1 MRTKPAPVRPCPA
14 RLVGN
19 QRGVILPL
27 IGVSMAAILASTA
40 IGVGIG
46 RLTLAATEV
55 QNAADVAALAGL
67 AAGHALRDPLVD
79 AHAALAANE
88 IASTPASSYLQEV
101 VLGNFDAATRQFT
114 AGADPSNSAMAR
126 VRATIPNPFG
136 GLIQQ
141 PMQDVEKVAYAAL
154 SGLSSAR
161 STLPIVL
168 GECNFV
174 QDCFEDWCMPRL
186 TMVPNP
192 SDTVAWT
199 GFFEGSSGS
208 TVRSYVPTVGSNCGG
223 GGKSVNVAIG
233 DVISLNN
240 GQITSVLTDLNCLVN
255 SGLDEFLI
263 PIVGCHGN
271 FNSPRPIVGFAT
283 IYVERVVDQG
293 GNKGIDLRGI
303 VKTNARGGIGGPG
316 FGTGNLRLVPVG

>member
-1 MRTKPAPVRPCPA
+1 MPISLHTPLTR
-14 RLVGN
+14 
-19 QRGVILPL
+19 QSGVVLPL
-27 IGVSMAAILASTA
+27 IGISMAAILASTA

-55 QNAADVAALAGL
+55 QDAADVAALAGL
-67 AAGHALRDPLVD
+67 AAGHSLRDPVTD
-79 AHAALAANE
+79 AQAALAANE
-88 IASTPASSYLQEV
+88 IASSPASSYLQEV
-101 VLGNFDAATRQFT
+101 VLGHFDPATRQFT
-114 AGADPSNSAMAR
+114 AGGDPSNSAMAR

-154 SGLSSAR
+154 SGLSSAQ

-174 QDCFEDWCMPRL
+174 QNCFEDWCMPRL

-199 GFFEGSSGS
+199 GFFEGSSAS
-208 TVRSYVPTVGSNCGG
+208 TVRSYVPKLGSTCSGG
-223 GGKSVNVAIG
+223 GGKSVGVAIG
-233 DVISLNN
+233 DVIALNN
-240 GQITSVLTDLNCLVN
+240 GQISNVLTDLKCLVN
-255 SGLDEFLI
+255 NGIDEFLI

-271 FNSPRPIVGFAT
+271 FNSPRPILGFAT

>member
-1 MRTKPAPVRPCPA
+1 MPVSLHTPLTR
-14 RLVGN
+14 
-19 QRGVILPL
+19 QSGVVLPL
-27 IGVSMAAILASTA
+27 IGISMAAILASTA

-55 QNAADVAALAGL
+55 QDAADVAALAGL
-67 AAGHALRDPLVD
+67 AAGHSLRDPVTD
-79 AHAALAANE
+79 AQAALAANE
-88 IASTPASSYLQEV
+88 IASSPASSYLQEV
-101 VLGNFDAATRQFT
+101 VLGHFDPATRQFT
-114 AGADPSNSAMAR
+114 AGGDPSNSAMAR

-154 SGLSSAR
+154 SGLSSAQ
-161 STLPIVL
+161 STLPIAL

-186 TMVPNP
+186 TMVPNNT
-192 SDTVAWT
+192 DTVAWT
-199 GFFEGSSGS
+199 GFFQGHNAS
-208 TVRSYVPTVGSNCGG
+208 TVRSYIPQVSSNCGG
-223 GGKSVNVAIG
+223 GGNTVNLKIG
-233 DVISLNN
+233 DVISVNN
-240 GQITSVLTDLNCLVN
+240 GQITSALDDLKCIVD
-255 SGLDEFLI
+255 SGMDEFLI

-271 FNSPRPIVGFAT
+271 FNSPRPILGFAT